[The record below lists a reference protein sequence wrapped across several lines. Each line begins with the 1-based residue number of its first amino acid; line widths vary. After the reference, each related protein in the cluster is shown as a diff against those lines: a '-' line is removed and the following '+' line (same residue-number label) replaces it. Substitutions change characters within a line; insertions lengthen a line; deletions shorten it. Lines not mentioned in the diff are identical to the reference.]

1 MEILSSTLDVTQVMK
16 EYLMRCEPGFEGSRV
31 IDSSV
36 LRFKGAVTLFG
47 PGSHQHMPSTTTSF
61 QNVFMSGDW
70 LQQGPG
76 AHGARGL
83 SQEKAFV
90 TGLLAANTAASS
102 LDLQSQVEVIPV
114 EADEAHIAA
123 GKSAAQ
129 GLRQAARAVGLIS
142 PVL

>member
-1 MEILSSTLDVTQVMK
+1 MK
-16 EYLMRCEPGFEGSRV
+16 EYLTRCDARFEGSKV
-31 IDSSV
+31 IDNSV

-83 SQEKAFV
+83 SQEKALV
-90 TGLLAANTAASS
+90 TGLLAANAAASRLGLS
-102 LDLQSQVEVIPV
+102 SQVEVVPV
-114 EADEAHIAA
+114 EENEAHIAA

-129 GLRQAARAVGLIS
+129 ALRQAARSLGLKS
-142 PVL
+142 PFL

>member
-1 MEILSSTLDVTQVMK
+1 
-16 EYLMRCEPGFEGSRV
+16 MRCESGFEGSQV

-47 PGSHQHMPSTTTSF
+47 PGSHQHMPSTITSF

-83 SQEKAFV
+83 SQEKALV
-90 TGLLAANTAASS
+90 TGLLAANAAASS
-102 LDLQSQVEVIPV
+102 LGLTSQVEVAPV
-114 EADEAHIAA
+114 EENEAHIAA
-123 GKSAAQ
+123 GKSAVQ
-129 GLRQAARAVGLIS
+129 GFRQAARSFGLRS
-142 PVL
+142 PFL

>member
-1 MEILSSTLDVTQVMK
+1 
-16 EYLMRCEPGFEGSRV
+16 V

-90 TGLLAANTAASS
+90 TGLLAANAAASS
-102 LDLQSQVEVIPV
+102 LGFKSQVEVIPV
-114 EADEAHIAA
+114 EEDEAHIAA

-129 GLRQAARAVGLIS
+129 ALSQAARSLGLRS
-142 PVL
+142 PFL